1 MNLVQIQERLKDAP
15 VQAIMQYANGTN
27 PMVPPYLAL
36 AELKRRETMTQS
48 AQAQQAMQ
56 QGQQPSVKEQ
66 VEQAA
71 GLAGLQRQMQ
81 AQGMQNLMAQVR
93 PQGVPEN
100 TPQPSRQPESEGVA
114 ALPTGDMYNFRDGGI
129 VAFAAGG
136 NEGMERLLSPEEL
149 KDAYYKARDA
159 GDLQGASR
167 IFRALKQREA
177 AAPRTV
183 TVPVAA
189 MDDVAPRVETPR
201 VVEQPVAAKPAV
213 ARSTPEQYATAQSEF
228 VGDPQEVLRGIMSI
242 PDPTERAAALDSLK
256 RPKTGAPTPAAPS
269 APVSQGIM
277 AIPGAQEAQDLYLE
291 AMRKKSTPEG
301 IVEQQRKLEAL
312 YGLDKQYGEERAK
325 RIQAMEAERQK
336 SLEERGLERLMRVM
350 GGMAGRGLAGA
361 GPAYLQSVETERAAD
376 AAFRK
381 QMDEMLGGVEK
392 EQRAEQVT
400 RMKRAQEQM
409 AEERKSAMEGAGKI
423 MDIDSKIK
431 LQELQAKSVLGRLS
445 AEEEYTRRELAKGRS
460 LPDIMSELSIAKAG
474 GRAEMTREGK
484 LQAAQSKYLEMS
496 KDLLG
501 QNELKK
507 QGIKTLDDFLRKF
520 YPQLVDESVS
530 AGIPPIP
537 AGAVRL
543 KGAQ

>member
-1 MNLVQIQERLKDAP
+1 
-15 VQAIMQYANGTN
+15 
-27 PMVPPYLAL
+27 
-36 AELKRRETMTQS
+36 
-48 AQAQQAMQ
+48 
-56 QGQQPSVKEQ
+56 
-66 VEQAA
+66 
-71 GLAGLQRQMQ
+71 
-81 AQGMQNLMAQVR
+81 
-93 PQGVPEN
+93 
-100 TPQPSRQPESEGVA
+100 
-114 ALPTGDMYNFRDGGI
+114 MYNFRDGGI
-129 VAFAAGG
+129 VAFAAGDLVESYPVLSLDEMRARYKQLLRANKPIEA
-136 NEGMERLLSPEEL
+136 NEMLKQIKSKEPEE
-149 KDAYYKARDA
+149 Y
-159 GDLQGASR
+159 
-167 IFRALKQREA
+167 
-177 AAPRTV
+177 RTIS
-183 TVPVAA
+183 VPVAP
-189 MDDVAPRVETPR
+189 MDEAPQRVQTPQPTQAGI
-201 VVEQPVAAKPAV
+201 VVPEQV

-361 GPAYLQSVETERAAD
+361 GPAYLQSVEAERAAD